1 MRFPPVLVF
10 SSIHPISKIFVAA
23 LRDPGGVQAQTAT
36 KIFLTR
42 FDTGQ
47 CSEMWYPFGFFLFL
61 RSKNAKF
68 YTSLNS
74 NLCQVEVQQFV
85 GIVSCKTRPCSAN
98 HFYTKPDVQQ
108 QNMPRYL
115 PPCRSI
121 SALLQSILGGLS
133 RSNGWRK
140 MPWTPAAGD
149 VSHQH
154 DAIWSFVPSVCICS
168 NLNDINFY
176 FHALALVVL
185 YIFSVDVVSFSL
197 CPKRAACGP
206 TGSTSHKT

>member
-1 MRFPPVLVF
+1 MQTDCDQDLTPVPV
-10 SSIHPISKIFVAA
+10 
-23 LRDPGGVQAQTAT
+23 
-36 KIFLTR
+36 
-42 FDTGQ
+42 
-47 CSEMWYPFGFFLFL
+47 

-68 YTSLNS
+68 HASLNS

-108 QNMPRYL
+108 QNMPRYP

-121 SALLQSILGGLS
+121 SALLQSVLGGLS

-140 MPWTPAAGD
+140 TSRQRLRQPCLATSGAAPPNPAQTKGRSWAQCSSSRTQRSLAGSPSAPKGIERGLTRLLRSAKKMPWTPAASD

-154 DAIWSFVPSVCICS
+154 DASWSFVPSVY
-168 NLNDINFY
+168 NLT
-176 FHALALVVL
+176 
-185 YIFSVDVVSFSL
+185 IFEQSYV
-197 CPKRAACGP
+197 PK
-206 TGSTSHKT
+206 